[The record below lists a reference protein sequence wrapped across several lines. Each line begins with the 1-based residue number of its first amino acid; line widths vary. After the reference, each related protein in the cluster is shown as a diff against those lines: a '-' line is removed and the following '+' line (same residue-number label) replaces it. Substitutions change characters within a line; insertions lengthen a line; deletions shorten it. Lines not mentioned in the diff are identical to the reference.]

1 MHRIYQRCMT
11 VEGEVN
17 LNNQF
22 DYLRGRWT
30 AIAMRPLFNRNDISR
45 QWLPNWS
52 VAIAG
57 SAKVGTGGRRDHC
70 QFPLAHHP
78 KRKNA

>member
-1 MHRIYQRCMT
+1 MNLIGETVKGNCHEDIIQSERYISHRW
-11 VEGEVN
+11 
-17 LNNQF
+17 F
-22 DYLRGRWT
+22 
-30 AIAMRPLFNRNDISR
+30 PNR
-45 QWLPNWS
+45 S

-57 SAKVGTGGRRDHC
+57 SAKVGTGGSRDHC